1 MSPLLV
7 AILLLVASYL
17 VGALPF
23 GYLVGRARGVNLFAA
38 GSGNIGATN
47 AARVLGTP
55 LGVIVF
61 VLDFLKGV
69 VPVATIVPLARELAP
84 GGDTALGQPDVLR
97 VGAAALAFLGHLFPI
112 YLGFSG
118 GKGVATGAGTIFV
131 LVPGPAA
138 LAVLFWVAVLLASRT
153 VSLASL
159 AAVSVLV
166 AARLLGT
173 AEPFSEQA
181 LPVTLYLVAGT
192 GLVFLKHHSNVRRL
206 VAGTESQTLSD
217 GPRRRAWL
225 RAVHLVALGLWFG
238 GAAFFNFGTALPIFE
253 SFEKVVNEGPSDRTA
268 RETIIARAPGEDDS
282 AFQKR
287 KKALANALAGSAVGP
302 VFPRYFGLQAVCGL
316 LALVTALAWWKYG
329 KVHRVRVVLIG
340 VAVLTV
346 AVGWPVSNYVSELR
360 PQRFDADPAV
370 AGDARAA
377 FGVWHAVS
385 LILSCVTVGLAGAA
399 LALGSRLPDDERP
412 AGG

>member
-1 MSPLLV
+1 MSPLAV
-7 AILLLVASYL
+7 AVLLLVASYL
-17 VGALPF
+17 VGAIPF
-23 GYLVGRARGVNLFAA
+23 GYLVGRARGVNLFTT

-55 LGVIVF
+55 YGVLVF
-61 VLDFLKGV
+61 ALDFLKGV

-84 GGDTALGQPDVLR
+84 GADTALGQPDVLR

-166 AARLLGT
+166 AARLLST
-173 AEPFSEQA
+173 SAAFSEEA
-181 LPVTLYLVAGT
+181 LAVTLYLVVGT
-192 GLVFLKHHSNVRRL
+192 ALVFLKHHSNVRRL

-238 GAAFFNFGTALPIFE
+238 GAAFFNFGAAPAIFD
-253 SFEKVVNEGPSDRTA
+253 SFKEVVASAPSDRTA
-268 RETIIARAPGEDDS
+268 NVPIVPAGKED
-282 AFQKR
+282 QKD
-287 KKALANALAGSAVGP
+287 ALANSLAGSAVGP
-302 VFPRYFGLQAVCGL
+302 VFPRYFGMQAVCGL

-329 KVHRVRVVLIG
+329 RVHHVRVILIA

-346 AVGWPVSNYVSELR
+346 AIGWPVSNYVSELR
-360 PQRFDADPAV
+360 PQRFDADTVV
-370 AGDARAA
+370 ASAAKTA
-377 FGVWHAVS
+377 FGAWHGVS
-385 LILSCVTVGLAGAA
+385 LILSFVTVGLAGAA
-399 LALGSRLPDDERP
+399 LALGSRLPEEQP
-412 AGG
+412 VGSSGG